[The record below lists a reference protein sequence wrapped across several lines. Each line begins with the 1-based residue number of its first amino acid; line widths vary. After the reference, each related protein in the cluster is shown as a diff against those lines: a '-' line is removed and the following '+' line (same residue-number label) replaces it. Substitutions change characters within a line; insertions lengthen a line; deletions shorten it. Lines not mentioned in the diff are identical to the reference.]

1 MIIVRLIGGL
11 GNQMFQY
18 ALGRQLAVKNNTTL
32 KLDIQAF
39 KDYKLRNYD
48 LDCFNILE
56 NIATPDDLSGVIP
69 PSDRLINKIG
79 KHMNVRLKG
88 IQRIQY
94 IKEQAFS
101 FQQEILDLKDNVYL
115 DGYWQS
121 EKYFFD
127 IKNIIL
133 KDFTVKNS
141 PDPVNESIMK
151 EITECESV
159 NIHIRR
165 GDYVSNPIT
174 NQYHGFLGL
183 EYYQK
188 AIRLILE
195 KVGSP
200 HFFVFSDDPEWAS
213 ENIETDFPITY
224 IKHNGDKNYEDL
236 RLMST
241 CKHHIIANSSFS
253 WWGSWL
259 SRNEDKIVIAP
270 KKWFNAALD
279 TKDISLD
286 SWHKI

>member
-48 LDCFNILE
+48 LDCFNILG
-56 NIATPDDLSGVIP
+56 NIATPDDLSGFIP
-69 PSDRLINKIG
+69 SSDRLISKIG
-79 KHMNVRLKG
+79 KHISVRLKG
-88 IQRIQY
+88 VQQIQY
-94 IKEQAFS
+94 IKEQTFS
-101 FQQEILDLKDNVYL
+101 FQPEILDLEDNVYL

-127 IKNIIL
+127 IKNIIR
-133 KDFTVKNS
+133 KDFTVKLP
-141 PDPVNESIMK
+141 PDPINESIMK
-151 EITECESV
+151 EIAECESV
-159 NIHIRR
+159 SIHIRR

-213 ENIETDFPITY
+213 ENIKTDSPITY

-259 SRNEDKIVIAP
+259 SRNEEKTVIAP
-270 KKWFNAALD
+270 KKWFNAILD
-279 TKDISLD
+279 IKDIYLD